1 MEHWEAKKQGVMFG
15 IIVSGGVEIRDV
27 DGGEEP
33 FVYSS
38 KNCGPGYVDIKGR
51 VGFDHVFEPM
61 VSLLADRLMA
71 DGVDFDL
78 VIGMMTGGALPG
90 YHLKQ
95 VMANRLRKRIVYAY
109 QRGARKVGGHG
120 ELDTGVRNNP
130 QVPPGIRTLVVEE
143 LVNFAVTTCNGV
155 AYERSQGRTVTDA
168 ACILFYENPV
178 AVARLEVNA
187 INLHY
192 AISLPELLHFG
203 SNEGLLNPKFVKSY
217 LKFLE
222 DPKKWNEDRGFQF
235 YATGE

>member
-1 MEHWEAKKQGVMFG
+1 MHTAAKQQGVMHA
-15 IIVSGGVEIRDV
+15 IITSGGVEIRDV
-27 DGGEEP
+27 DGGAEA
-33 FVYSS
+33 FLYSS
-38 KNCGPGYVDIKGR
+38 KNHGPGYVDIKGR

-61 VSLLADRLMA
+61 LDLLVDKLME

-90 YHLKQ
+90 YRRKQ
-95 VMANRLRKRIVYAY
+95 LMADRLGRSVVYAY
-109 QRGARKVGGHG
+109 QRGSRKGGGHG
-120 ELDTGVRNNP
+120 EVETGVRNNP
-130 QVPPGIRTLVVEE
+130 QVTPGIRTLVVEE

-155 AYERSQGRTVTDA
+155 AYERGQGRTVNDA

-178 AVARLEVNA
+178 AVASLAANE

-203 SNEGLLNPKFVKSY
+203 AKEGLLNSQGVQSY

-235 YATGE
+235 YAAGE